1 MISNQDEIYILWTL
15 SLSYKDLRT
24 SLRNG
29 DEYVPPSFVDDDDDD
44 ERNPAKL
51 RLGIIRS
58 K

>member
-1 MISNQDEIYILWTL
+1 MISNQDETYILWTL

-24 SLRNG
+24 SLLIG
-29 DEYVPPSFVDDDDDD
+29 DEYVPPSFVDDDDD